1 MAAPPALAFALAL
14 GRAEAADLR
23 AELAVFFA
31 TATRFDVSNFSL
43 PFDWLGRNG
52 PNVGVAIDVLS
63 QETGPFEA
71 SIQQLT
77 EALEV
82 QLLGVKRVFETRF
95 VGINNLV
102 GSGNDE

>member
-1 MAAPPALAFALAL
+1 M
-14 GRAEAADLR
+14 
-23 AELAVFFA
+23 
-31 TATRFDVSNFSL
+31 
-43 PFDWLGRNG
+43 
-52 PNVGVAIDVLS
+52 GVAIDVLS